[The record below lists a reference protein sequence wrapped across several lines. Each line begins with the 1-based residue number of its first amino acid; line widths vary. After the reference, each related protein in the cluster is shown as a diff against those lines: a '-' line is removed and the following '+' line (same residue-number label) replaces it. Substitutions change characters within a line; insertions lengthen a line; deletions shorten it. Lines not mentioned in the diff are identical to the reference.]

1 MSTTS
6 STTSPTASLA
16 KSSAASAAR
25 TRAFARV
32 IGPWLVIVP
41 ALVMLRGPEMGTL
54 AAAFFSNPALVWF
67 AGGLMLFGGLLII
80 ALHPYWSGLAA
91 IIISAFGWL
100 LVLRAIAVLAM
111 PTVFEHAAMA
121 SAGAVTPVRLI
132 FGLLVVAGL
141 YLTYVGWLAR
151 PATD

>member
-6 STTSPTASLA
+6 STASLA
-16 KSSAASAAR
+16 TPSTTSAAR

-41 ALVMLRGPEMGTL
+41 ALVMLREPEMGTI

-80 ALHPYWSGLAA
+80 ALHPYWSSLAA

-100 LVLRAIAVLAM
+100 LVLRAVAVLAM
-111 PTVFEHAAMA
+111 PTMFEHAATA
-121 SAGAVTPVRLI
+121 SAGAAVPVRLI
-132 FGLLVVAGL
+132 FGLLVVAGV

>member
-6 STTSPTASLA
+6 SDTA
-16 KSSAASAAR
+16 AAR

-41 ALVMLRGPEMGTL
+41 GLVMLREPEMGTI

-67 AGGLMLFGGLLII
+67 AGGLMLFGGLLIV
-80 ALHPYWSGLAA
+80 AFHPYWSGLAA
-91 IIISAFGWL
+91 VIISAFGWL
-100 LVLRAIAVLAM
+100 LMLRAVAVLAA
-111 PTVFEHAAMA
+111 PTLFEQAAMV
-121 SAGAVTPVRLI
+121 SAGAAMTVRLI

-151 PATD
+151 PVTD

>member
-6 STTSPTASLA
+6 SNAP
-16 KSSAASAAR
+16 AAR
-25 TRAFARV
+25 TRAFSRV
-32 IGPWLVIVP
+32 VGPWLVIVP
-41 ALVMLRGPEMGTL
+41 GLVMLREPEMGTI
-54 AAAFFSNPALVWF
+54 AAAFFSNPALVWL

-80 ALHPYWSGLAA
+80 SFHPYWSGLAA

-100 LVLRAIAVLAM
+100 LVLRAVAVLAM
-111 PTVFEHAAMA
+111 PTMFEHAAMA
-121 SAGAVTPVRLI
+121 SAGAAPLVRLI

-151 PATD
+151 PVTD